1 MAVLTV
7 DGRHWGCCPGLCLP
21 SLRTKTSGPARKFVE
36 GEIRL
41 PASVLRQL
49 AGTIRARTGIVAEAE
64 AEAEAVAE
72 NPAET
77 RATDVNRTS

>member
-1 MAVLTV
+1 V
-7 DGRHWGCCPGLCLP
+7 
-21 SLRTKTSGPARKFVE
+21 
-36 GEIRL
+36 EIRL

-64 AEAEAVAE
+64 D
-72 NPAET
+72 PAET